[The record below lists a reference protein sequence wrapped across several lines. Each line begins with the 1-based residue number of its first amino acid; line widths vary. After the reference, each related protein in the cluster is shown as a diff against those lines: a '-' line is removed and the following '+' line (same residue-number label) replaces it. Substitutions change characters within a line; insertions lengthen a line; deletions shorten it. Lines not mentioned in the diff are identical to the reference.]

1 MSAFKIHTFTSF
13 YVLSGTLAILASGA
27 STSFSGKTCSA
38 SPFGTV
44 TGSSINSVFE
54 ISEMSG
60 GRGDTDISVGSS
72 LGSTRVG
79 LIGAAGDSSPL
90 VPREFACQRVGL

>member
-1 MSAFKIHTFTSF
+1 M
-13 YVLSGTLAILASGA
+13 AIFASGA
-27 STSFSGKTCSA
+27 STSFSGKTGFA
-38 SPFGTV
+38 SPLGVV

-72 LGSTRVG
+72 LGSTTTG
-79 LIGAAGDSSPL
+79 LAGAAGDSSPL
-90 VPREFACQRVGL
+90 VPREFACQSVGL